1 MNINLIGMRGV
12 GKSNV
17 ARRMSVLTKMPVMST
32 DTLVTYETGLTIP
45 EFVAERGWAQFR
57 EQELAIV
64 QRLGR
69 MSGVIVDCGGGIM
82 VDLDDAGD
90 EVFSERKV
98 RALQESGPVVWLRS
112 DIARLAAKT
121 ADDPER
127 PNLDARRSAEAIMR
141 AREPWYERAAT
152 WHITVDRGQRQA
164 AAEAITSRFE
174 LWPPAS
180 SPGL

>member
-32 DTLVTYETGLTIP
+32 DTLVTYETGLRIP
-45 EFVAERGWAQFR
+45 DFVATHGWAQFR
-57 EQELAIV
+57 EQEYLILTKLAH
-64 QRLGR
+64 

-82 VDLDDAGD
+82 VDLDAEGQ
-90 EVFSERKV
+90 ESFSSRKV
-98 RALQESGPVVWLRS
+98 AVLRDGGPVVWLRG

-121 ADDPER
+121 EGDADR
-127 PNLDARRSAEAIMR
+127 PDLDSTRTAEAIMR
-141 AREPWYERAAT
+141 SREPWYDEAAT
-152 WHITVDRGQRQA
+152 WRIDVERGHRQA
-164 AAEAITSRFE
+164 AAEAITE
-174 LWPPAS
+174 KYDLWPPTS